1 MTETKKKTI
10 ELWEGYE
17 VEVNEQLFKDTDF
30 LFDLSAANKAGDIE
44 GTITMMFAVV
54 GGEEVYEKVRAHIVE
69 KYGYF
74 DVDALRDITDKIDS
88 CFPKAGNRA
97 SRRQKWTRQ

>member
-1 MTETKKKTI
+1 METKKKTI

-44 GTITMMFAVV
+44 GTITMLFAVV
-54 GGEEVYEKVRAHIVE
+54 GGE
-69 KYGYF
+69 
-74 DVDALRDITDKIDS
+74 
-88 CFPKAGNRA
+88 
-97 SRRQKWTRQ
+97 